1 MKKDVK
7 MKQLDLDEVQELKQR
22 FLHLKEHL

>member
-1 MKKDVK
+1 MKKDAK
-7 MKQLDLDEVQELKQR
+7 MNQLDLDEVQELKKR